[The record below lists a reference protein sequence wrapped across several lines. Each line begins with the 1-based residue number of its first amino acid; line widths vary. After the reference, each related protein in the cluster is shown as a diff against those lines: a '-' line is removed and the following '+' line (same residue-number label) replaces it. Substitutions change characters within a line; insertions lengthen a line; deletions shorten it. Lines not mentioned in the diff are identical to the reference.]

1 MTVSIPNFVKI
12 MEVKWYSVNTIKTYN
27 SVVKITEGYFNKPL
41 VRVPQCLVTR
51 HLQIST
57 QMARLGIG
65 RSIRLVYQIGS
76 DRNSAHGSIHESHP
90 VQKQSR
96 SLCPV

>member
-1 MTVSIPNFVKI
+1 MQVKPYC
-12 MEVKWYSVNTIKTYN
+12 ENTIKTYN
-27 SVVKITEGYFNKPL
+27 SIVKISEGYFNKPL
-41 VRVPQCLVTR
+41 VRVPQRLVTR

-57 QMARLGIG
+57 QMARLDIG

-76 DRNSAHGSIHESHP
+76 DRNAAHGSIHASHP
-90 VQKQSR
+90 VQMQSR